1 MVEKDEEIDFFGGMG
16 GDLSSETEVDQESD
30 DEEKHT
36 AGARACSRD
45 ARACS
50 RDARMALEQR
60 LKSRMGLAV
69 GDTHTTGGERAAGVG
84 VGLEAG
90 GAGISKAGA
99 GIWRAPDIKAEIQR
113 QLMLH
118 AETEG
123 GQEWSTEAARRRWS
137 VPTSMRQECNTEAA
151 RPKEIAFSELKA
163 ASSDAAGRGVL
174 REGAHSLQ
182 LSEPLR
188 GRAQSLRQFALESEK
203 PKLSEPL
210 SLFYER
216 ADNVWSTEDEVPHTG
231 SSLCL
236 RHPPPHHILVTPP
249 GPELLGPISSV
260 SEVLDDRKSRLSSRQ
275 PQGEKKKEKDTYPR
289 DIQVSL
295 HARIC
300 TFVPLKQVLLYQ

>member
-30 DEEKHT
+30 DEEKHK

-69 GDTHTTGGERAAGVG
+69 GERDTTEGEGAAGVE
-84 VGLEAG
+84 VEAG

-123 GQEWSTEAARRRWS
+123 GQEWSTEAARRRWY
-137 VPTSMRQECNTEAA
+137 VPTSMRQDCNTEAA
-151 RPKEIAFSELKA
+151 RPKENAFSELKA
-163 ASSDAAGRGVL
+163 ASSDAAGASFWTLRNNRAAGV
-174 REGAHSLQ
+174 RAVVD
-182 LSEPLR
+182 
-188 GRAQSLRQFALESEK
+188 GRVDA
-203 PKLSEPL
+203 
-210 SLFYER
+210 
-216 ADNVWSTEDEVPHTG
+216 TG
-231 SSLCL
+231 DS
-236 RHPPPHHILVTPP
+236 HD
-249 GPELLGPISSV
+249 SSV
-260 SEVLDDRKSRLSSRQ
+260 
-275 PQGEKKKEKDTYPR
+275 G
-289 DIQVSL
+289 
-295 HARIC
+295 AA
-300 TFVPLKQVLLYQ
+300 

>member
-1 MVEKDEEIDFFGGMG
+1 MDEKDEEIDFFGGMG

-36 AGARACSRD
+36 AGARACSH
-45 ARACS
+45 
-50 RDARMALEQR
+50 DARMALEQR

-69 GDTHTTGGERAAGVG
+69 GDTHSTGGERAAGVG
-84 VGLEAG
+84 VGVVVEAG

-118 AETEG
+118 AGTEG
-123 GQEWSTEAARRRWS
+123 GQEWSTGAAGRRWS
-137 VPTSMRQECNTEAA
+137 VPTSIRQECNTEAA
-151 RPKEIAFSELKA
+151 RPKENASSELKA

-188 GRAQSLRQFALESEK
+188 GRAQSLRQFALESGK

-260 SEVLDDRKSRLSSRQ
+260 SEVLDDRKSRLWSRQ
-275 PQGEKKKEKDTYPR
+275 AQGEKKKEKDTSVWYPR

-295 HARIC
+295 HVSIC
-300 TFVPLKQVLLYQ
+300 TFVPLKPALLYQ